1 MVYNRQ
7 VREGSGGTSVRGR
20 QVGALLASLV
30 AATIFLVSVPE
41 ARGKAEQKAQKDSVD
56 VLHVP
61 KSSPGAREAWRP
73 PFPEIGNRRPDTFG
87 VPKTAQEEDRAHRPS
102 SPDFEADDGAT
113 PSEGRGGE
121 GRSSQTTP
129 SQTAPSPP
137 VGSCEDPLALVDQGH
152 PLPRDYVAGD
162 LVPLVQ
168 YGIRTLRDD
177 AALRRVA
184 AEGLAA
190 MMKAAEADGEDLVVA
205 SAYRSFDEQHA
216 IHAGLS
222 ALYGEATRRISARAG
237 HSEHQLGTTVD
248 FTSAEAG
255 YGLGTVFEGTSGYR
269 WLLEH
274 ARDYGFVQ
282 SYQRGKEE
290 ETGYEAEA
298 WHYRYVGAENARRL
312 DATDL
317 SLRAFLMREGVVPRC
332 DR

>member
-7 VREGSGGTSVRGR
+7 VREGSGGTAVRGR

-41 ARGKAEQKAQKDSVD
+41 ARGTAEQKAQEGSVD
-56 VLHVP
+56 ALHVP
-61 KSSPGAREAWRP
+61 KSSPGAREALRP
-73 PFPEIGNRRPDTFG
+73 PLPEIGNRPPDAFG
-87 VPKTAQEEDRAHRPS
+87 VPTTAREEDRARHTG
-102 SPDFEADDGAT
+102 SPVFEPDDGAT
-113 PSEGRGGE
+113 PSEGRGDE
-121 GRSSQTTP
+121 GRP
-129 SQTAPSPP
+129 SQTVPSPP
-137 VGSCEDPLALVDQGH
+137 EGSCEDPLVLVDQGH

-162 LVPLVQ
+162 LVPVVQ

-177 AALRRVA
+177 AALRRAA

-190 MMKAAEADGEDLVVA
+190 LMEAAEADGEYLVVA

-216 IHAGLS
+216 IHDGLS

-290 ETGYEAEA
+290 ETGYEAES

-312 DATDL
+312 EATDL

>member
-7 VREGSGGTSVRGR
+7 VREGSGGTGIRGR

-41 ARGKAEQKAQKDSVD
+41 ARGKADQNAQEDSVD

-61 KSSPGAREAWRP
+61 ESSSGTREAWRP
-73 PFPEIGNRRPDTFG
+73 HFPEIGNRRPDAFG
-87 VPKTAQEEDRAHRPS
+87 VPTTTREEDRARRPG
-102 SPDFEADDGAT
+102 SPVFKADDGAT

-121 GRSSQTTP
+121 GSSSQTAT
-129 SQTAPSPP
+129 SPP

-184 AEGLAA
+184 AEGLDAL
-190 MMKAAEADGEDLVVA
+190 MEAAEADGEDLVVA

-255 YGLGTVFEGTSGYR
+255 YGLGTVFEGTGGYR

-282 SYQRGKEE
+282 SYQRGKED
-290 ETGYEAEA
+290 ETGYEAES

-312 DATDL
+312 EATDL
-317 SLRAFLMREGVVPRC
+317 SLRVFLMREGVVPRC